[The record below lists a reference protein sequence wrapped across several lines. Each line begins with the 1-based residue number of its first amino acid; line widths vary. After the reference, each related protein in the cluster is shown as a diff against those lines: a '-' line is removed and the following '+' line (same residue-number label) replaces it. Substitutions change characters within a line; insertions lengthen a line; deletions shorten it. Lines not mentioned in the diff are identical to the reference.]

1 MEIDFL
7 VPAAGR
13 GTRMGSKGNKIFL
26 ALEGKPIL
34 LHTLRALS
42 GLPNLGRV
50 ILLVRPDEEQEI
62 AALLGSMGEGN
73 LRWQLVHGGAE
84 RADSVRNGLKYLAD
98 NPGAPVV
105 MTHDAARP
113 FLDQTLVLRLLQ
125 ALETHEAAVP
135 ALPVAETTRRLGQN
149 GRTEVADRT
158 GLYLNQTPQAF
169 WAKWI
174 KPVFLAPEASC
185 LTLTD
190 EAGYFERLGH
200 SVALV
205 EGAPTNLKITKPAD
219 LVLAE
224 LYLKE
229 RQRLGAKD

>member
-7 VPAAGR
+7 VPAAGK

-34 LHTLRALS
+34 FHTLKALS
-42 GLPNLGRV
+42 RLPNLGRV
-50 ILLVRPDEEQEI
+50 ILLVRPEEEGEI
-62 AALLGSMGEGN
+62 GALVDSLGAVDLKWVM
-73 LRWQLVHGGAE
+73 VHGGPE
-84 RADSVRNGLKYLAD
+84 RADSVRNGLKYLAA

-113 FLDQTLVLRLLQ
+113 FVDAPLVERLLL
-125 ALETHEAAVP
+125 ALQTHKAAVP
-135 ALPVAETTRRLGQN
+135 ALPVAETTRRLGPE
-149 GRTEVADRT
+149 GRTEVVDRN
-158 GLYLNQTPQAF
+158 GLYLTQTPQAF
-169 WAKWI
+169 WAQWI
-174 KPVFLAPEASC
+174 KPVFLAPEALS

-200 SVALV
+200 QVALV

-219 LVLAE
+219 LLLAGMF
-224 LYLKE
+224 LKE
-229 RQRLGAKD
+229 RQFQD